1 MQERRTQ
8 KLHELLK
15 RLGNAVHGS
24 VVHSDEVRTCLKE
37 LQEAG
42 WSAVML
48 VEASLACRPDA
59 SVTTEDASVRIHID
73 PQTQQVS
80 YRIDARDAEI
90 LGSLGISP
98 SRHRTRSR
106 PPRPQPDDESDR

>member
-15 RLGNAVHGS
+15 RLGQAVHGS
-24 VVHSDEVRTCLKE
+24 VVQSEEVRGCLKE

-48 VEASLACRPDA
+48 LEASLACREDHGLE
-59 SVTTEDASVRIHID
+59 TEDASVRIHID
-73 PQTQQVS
+73 PQQGKVS

-90 LGSLGISP
+90 LASLGISP
-98 SRHRTRSR
+98 SRHRSTSR
-106 PPRPQPDDESDR
+106 QARPLPDDEPGR

>member
-15 RLGNAVHGS
+15 RLGQAVHGS
-24 VVHSDEVRTCLKE
+24 VVQSDEVRGCLKE
-37 LQEAG
+37 L
-42 WSAVML
+42 L
-48 VEASLACRPDA
+48 EASLACR
-59 SVTTEDASVRIHID
+59 EDRGLETDEASVRIHID
-73 PQTQQVS
+73 PQQGKVS

-98 SRHRTRSR
+98 SRHRSASRQPRSE
-106 PPRPQPDDESDR
+106 PDDEPPR